1 MNKVLANAVKDAI
14 EQVPNSPEEGHWY
27 PTESGR
33 CQEFIRLVVQGRYG
47 NKYDKYWDT
56 SAKKTAVNFMED
68 GIYVVKAKSWKD
80 TQLGDIIYKL
90 KGSGGFGHVGIRSWD
105 SVIGENSS
113 TKIGR
118 VRGALG
124 YRTFSQFS
132 NGFLRDELI
141 VVRLP
146 E

>member
-14 EQVPNSPEEGHWY
+14 EQVHPSPEYGEFFPIRPGY
-27 PTESGR
+27 
-33 CQEFIRLVVQGRYG
+33 CQMLVRLVVQGRYG

-105 SVIGENSS
+105 NCIGENSS